1 MKKLRTDARKQ
12 TACKVCQ
19 EKGSSMSKLFYP
31 DFFNDVFGP
40 IMQPGS
46 SGSFAGTS
54 RVGRIARYTLASEPK
69 MVRILFNPSD
79 HHLKVLGNM
88 MDDRAYLGGLQD
100 FATDDIRLFTAH
112 EEARTRGISYEFAE
126 LDQDVGDPGSVT
138 FELTGKNGDTASLTA
153 RSIGGGMVCT
163 YLINGFPIHW
173 QADTNA
179 VLAWT
184 EKEGRKRL
192 DEGAT
197 ALEERHADFVQKQY
211 AADQTG
217 HEAVFLEFSNM
228 PEKSELKAVFGNQEY
243 RIFPALLPVVTTKDR
258 KPQLFRTV
266 EEWRQVAKERG
277 ITFVQAAIE
286 YEKNFSGWTQERI
299 WEYFEKI
306 ESIFEAQVHSLE
318 RMGYENA
325 ADTPNLPI
333 YGKNWDLYLRE
344 GNPLADDLTRH
355 IITHAMATNAKVPG
369 VLIVPGPMGTG
380 GGYLYSALS
389 AVAEKIGASHQKII
403 ESLIVAAGL
412 GAIAFTHCD
421 ASGNSGC
428 VGESGVCCAMGS
440 GAVTYLAGGD
450 GIQVERA
457 ASMALQANIGIPCDP
472 IPGGREFPCITRT
485 VRAAVTMPL
494 YADLALS
501 GMDPIIPYHE
511 MLYAIRRNKEMS
523 PQACLHDGVNVCPSA
538 MRCQEFLEG
547 DLMAGKMK
555 YEA

>member
-1 MKKLRTDARKQ
+1 
-12 TACKVCQ
+12 
-19 EKGSSMSKLFYP
+19 MSKLFYP

-54 RVGRIARYTLASEPK
+54 RVGRIARHTLASEPER
-69 MVRILFNPSD
+69 VRILFNPSD

-88 MDDRAYLGGLQD
+88 MDDRAYLGGLLD

-112 EEARTRGISYEFAE
+112 EEARARGISYEFAE
-126 LDQDVGDPGSVT
+126 LDQDIADPGSVT
-138 FELTGKNGDTASLTA
+138 FELTGKDGDTASLTA

-163 YLINGFPIHW
+163 YLINGFPIRW
-173 QADTNA
+173 QADTYA
-179 VLAWT
+179 VLAWADGT
-184 EKEGRKRL
+184 DRRL
-192 DEGAT
+192 MQEGAEN
-197 ALEERHADFVQKQY
+197 LEERHTDFVQKQY
-211 AADQTG
+211 VTDQAG

-228 PEKSELKAVFGNQEY
+228 PEKNELQETFRDWKY
-243 RIFPALLPVVTTKDR
+243 RIFPALLPVVTTKER

-266 EEWRQVAKERG
+266 EEWRQVAEERK

-286 YEKNFSGWTQERI
+286 YEKNFSGWTQEQI
-299 WEYFEKI
+299 WKYFEKI
-306 ESIFEAQVHSLE
+306 ESIFNAQVHSLE

-333 YGKNWDLYLRE
+333 YGKAWDRYQKRGTLSDE
-344 GNPLADDLTRH
+344 LTRH

-380 GGYLYSALS
+380 GGYLYSALN

-428 VGESGVCCAMGS
+428 VGESGICCAMGS

-472 IPGGREFPCITRT
+472 IPGGKEFPCITRT
-485 VRAAVTMPL
+485 IRAAVTMPL

-511 MLYAIRRNKEMS
+511 MLYAIRRNKEIS
-523 PQACLHDGVNVCPSA
+523 PHACLHDGVNVCPAA
-538 MRCQEFLEG
+538 MRCQQFLAG

-555 YEA
+555 YEAKKDGRPLSSGL